1 MHNKGAFLHYGI
13 FVGRNEK
20 EIKFVKISRNL
31 VGLNVHCIPK
41 FRQNTLLRNH
51 KDPSFQNNGNA
62 TA

>member
-41 FRQNTLLRNH
+41 FRQNTLLHNH
-51 KDPSFQNNGNA
+51 KDPTYN
-62 TA
+62 